1 MINLEEIRKLK
12 EDVYGYNKRFEGL
25 LIKLQEEPINEE
37 SKISIKAY
45 LKDYIARG
53 NTTVRALKYGY
64 SLKKIA
70 LLISDKIIHKLNRE
84 EITDLVLK
92 IQSSELKKRT
102 QEDLLL
108 TIKLFYKFIK
118 KTENYPEEVSW
129 IKIRH
134 EHNIITK
141 DDLITKEEYKKMYD
155 NATDL
160 KDKTLIALLH
170 ETGCRIGELMTLT
183 LERVAWE
190 EENECYQLNVYGKTG
205 FRVVPVIENT
215 KLLKQYMETHEFK
228 NNPKCTLFNVQL
240 TNKPYSYNS
249 LKKRLQKV
257 LKRTGI
263 TKRIHPHLFRHT
275 DITEKSG
282 ELSDQV
288 MKRLYGWSND
298 SRMLDTYSHLTNKTV
313 TLKLKELNDK
323 KENKDIR
330 LNRSLERII
339 KIILKQENAVRL
351 ACKQVM
357 NSEAK
362 EEFVKLVLEVSKY
375 QKQEKG
381 FINKNRG
388 DLLLESDAA
397 AGI

>member
-1 MINLEEIRKLK
+1 M
-12 EDVYGYNKRFEGL
+12 
-25 LIKLQEEPINEE
+25 
-37 SKISIKAY
+37 
-45 LKDYIARG
+45 KDYIARG

-92 IQSSELKKRT
+92 IQSSDLKKRT

-129 IKIRH
+129 IKIKH

-141 DDLITKEEYKKMYD
+141 DDLITKKEYKKMYD

-160 KDKTLIALLH
+160 KDKTLIAPLH

-183 LERVAWE
+183 IERVAWE

-215 KLLKQYMETHEFK
+215 KLLKQYLETHEFK
-228 NNPKCTLFNVQL
+228 DNPKCTLFNVQY
-240 TNKPYSYNS
+240 TMKPYSYNS
-249 LKKRLQKV
+249 LKKRIQKI

-288 MKRLYGWSND
+288 MKKLYGWSND

-313 TLKLKELNDK
+313 TNKLKELHDK
-323 KENKDIR
+323 KETKDVR
-330 LNRSLERII
+330 LNKSLEKII
-339 KIILKQENAVRL
+339 KTILKQENAVRL
-351 ACKQVM
+351 ACKQIM
-357 NSEAK
+357 NTQER
-362 EEFVKLVLEVSKY
+362 EEFIKLVIEVTKL
-375 QKQEKG
+375 QKQENKE
-381 FINKNRG
+381 FINKNTG
-388 DLLLESDAA
+388 DLLQESDAA